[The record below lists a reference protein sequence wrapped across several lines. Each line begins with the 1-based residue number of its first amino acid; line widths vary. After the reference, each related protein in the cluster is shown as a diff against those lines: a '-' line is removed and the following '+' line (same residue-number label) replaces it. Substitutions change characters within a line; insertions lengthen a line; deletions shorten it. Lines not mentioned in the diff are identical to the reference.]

1 MHIDDL
7 GDGSG
12 VSCGVGGVCH
22 GCHLAPRRVAV
33 TITHWVIVDGDRV
46 TSQVMVPGRNRSYSG
61 AMARPPVG
69 ELLRDWRTRRR
80 RSQLDLALDV
90 GVSTRHLSFV
100 ETGRSRPSVELV
112 LALAHHL
119 DVPLRERN
127 GLLLAAG
134 YAPRFSQMS
143 LDDPAMA
150 NVRASIQ
157 RMLDAHDPYPGA
169 VIDRQWNVAMVN
181 RAGLML
187 AQGIPDHLLGPPMNV
202 YRLCLHPDGL
212 ARRTTNFTDWA
223 TYLLE
228 QLRRSI
234 VLTGD
239 PTLVA
244 LLDEVSNYPN
254 VVQIAPLVD
263 ASWSRRAAD
272 PRPVSIVDSARPALL
287 VHHADNVRHAAR
299 RHDRRTGNRAVLPRG
314 RRQRPDAASPGTEPR
329 RVIAPSDRYR
339 ALFSMNKVT
348 DPQDRNDRRGYD
360 RRQPA
365 GA

>member
-1 MHIDDL
+1 M
-7 GDGSG
+7 
-12 VSCGVGGVCH
+12 
-22 GCHLAPRRVAV
+22 
-33 TITHWVIVDGDRV
+33 
-46 TSQVMVPGRNRSYSG
+46 
-61 AMARPPVG
+61 
-69 ELLRDWRTRRR
+69 
-80 RSQLDLALDV
+80 DLALDV

-134 YAPRFSQMS
+134 FAPRFSQLS

-187 AQGIPDHLLGPPMNV
+187 AQGIPDHVLGPPMNV

-223 TYLLE
+223 TYLLG

-234 VLTGD
+234 LLTGD
-239 PTLVA
+239 PTLQA
-244 LLDEVSNYPN
+244 LLDEVSKYPN
-254 VVQIAPLVD
+254 VVQVASLVNEIRRDEPTILVPLQLSTALGQLSMFTTLTTFGTPLDVTIDEMTIELFFPADD
-263 ASWSRRAAD
+263 ASDELLHA
-272 PRPVSIVDSARPALL
+272 IARTR
-287 VHHADNVRHAAR
+287 D
-299 RHDRRTGNRAVLPRG
+299 G
-314 RRQRPDAASPGTEPR
+314 
-329 RVIAPSDRYR
+329 
-339 ALFSMNKVT
+339 
-348 DPQDRNDRRGYD
+348 
-360 RRQPA
+360 
-365 GA
+365 

>member
-1 MHIDDL
+1 M
-7 GDGSG
+7 
-12 VSCGVGGVCH
+12 
-22 GCHLAPRRVAV
+22 
-33 TITHWVIVDGDRV
+33 
-46 TSQVMVPGRNRSYSG
+46 
-61 AMARPPVG
+61 
-69 ELLRDWRTRRR
+69 
-80 RSQLDLALDV
+80 DLALDV

-112 LALAHHL
+112 LAIAHHL

-143 LDDPAMA
+143 LDDPAMEH
-150 NVRASIQ
+150 VRASIQ

-187 AQGIPDHLLGPPMNV
+187 AAGVPDHVLGPPLNV

-223 TYLLE
+223 TYLLG

-234 VLTGD
+234 TLTGD

-244 LLDEVSNYPN
+244 LLDEVSAYPN
-254 VVQIAPLVD
+254 VAQLAPMLGTTTGD
-263 ASWSRRAAD
+263 D
-272 PRPVSIVDSARPALL
+272 PPLL
-287 VHHADNVRHAAR
+287 VPFQMATPLGELSLFTTLTTFGTPLDVTIDELAIELFFPADDRSDEMLHAMSLAR
-299 RHDRRTGNRAVLPRG
+299 DG
-314 RRQRPDAASPGTEPR
+314 
-329 RVIAPSDRYR
+329 
-339 ALFSMNKVT
+339 
-348 DPQDRNDRRGYD
+348 
-360 RRQPA
+360 
-365 GA
+365 

>member
-1 MHIDDL
+1 MVVSVL
-7 GDGSG
+7 VMGATLRRFGSRGDYPSG
-12 VSCGVGGVCH
+12 HRVGDS
-22 GCHLAPRRVAV
+22 
-33 TITHWVIVDGDRV
+33 I
-46 TSQVMVPGRNRSYSG
+46 TSQVMVPCDERPYSG

-80 RSQLDLALDV
+80 RSQMDLALDV

-100 ETGRSRPSVELV
+100 ETGRSRPSPELV
-112 LALAHHL
+112 LAIAHHL

-143 LDDPAMA
+143 LDDPAMDH
-150 NVRASIQ
+150 VRASIQ

-187 AQGIPDHLLGPPMNV
+187 ATGMPDHVLGPPLNV

-223 TYLLE
+223 TYLLG

-234 VLTGD
+234 MLTGD

-244 LLDEVSNYPN
+244 LLEEVS
-254 VVQIAPLVD
+254 
-263 ASWSRRAAD
+263 
-272 PRPVSIVDSARPALL
+272 ALSE
-287 VHHADNVRHAAR
+287 R
-299 RHDRRTGNRAVLPRG
+299 
-314 RRQRPDAASPGTEPR
+314 RPDRADARHVAATTTRRSWCRSGSPR
-329 RVIAPSDRYR
+329 RSASCRCSPR
-339 ALFSMNKVT
+339 
-348 DPQDRNDRRGYD
+348 
-360 RRQPA
+360 
-365 GA
+365 

>member
-1 MHIDDL
+1 MVVSVL
-7 GDGSG
+7 VMGATLRRFGSRGDYPSG
-12 VSCGVGGVCH
+12 H
-22 GCHLAPRRVAV
+22 RR
-33 TITHWVIVDGDRV
+33 GDFI
-46 TSQVMVPGRNRSYSG
+46 TSQVMVHADDRPYSG

-80 RSQLDLALDV
+80 RSQMDLALDV

-100 ETGRSRPSVELV
+100 ETGRSRPSAELV
-112 LALAHHL
+112 LAIAHHL

-143 LDDPAMA
+143 LDDPAMDH
-150 NVRASIQ
+150 VRASIQ

-187 AQGIPDHLLGPPMNV
+187 ATGLPDHVLGPPLNV

-223 TYLLE
+223 TYLLG

-234 VLTGD
+234 MLTGD
-239 PTLVA
+239 PDARWRCSTKCLT
-244 LLDEVSNYPN
+244 YPN
-254 VVQIAPLVD
+254 VAQIAPLLGGNE
-263 ASWSRRAAD
+263 RRRPAD
-272 PRPVSIVDSARPALL
+272 PGAVSAGHAPRRGLA
-287 VHHADNVRHAAR
+287 VHHVDDVRHPAR
-299 RHDRRTGNRAVLPRG
+299 RHHRRAGDRAVLPC
-314 RRQRPDAASPGTEPR
+314 RRPQRRDAARHVTRPR
-329 RVIAPSDRYR
+329 RLIARADRYR
-339 ALFSMNKVT
+339 PQFSIEQCGAIHRIGIRDSAV
-348 DPQDRNDRRGYD
+348 RSA
-360 RRQPA
+360 QPA
-365 GA
+365 DA

>member
-1 MHIDDL
+1 
-7 GDGSG
+7 
-12 VSCGVGGVCH
+12 
-22 GCHLAPRRVAV
+22 
-33 TITHWVIVDGDRV
+33 
-46 TSQVMVPGRNRSYSG
+46 MVPERNRSYSG

-100 ETGRSRPSVELV
+100 ETGRSRPSVERV

-134 YAPRFSQMS
+134 YAPRFSQLS

-234 VLTGD
+234 VVTGD

-244 LLDEVSNYPN
+244 LLEEVSNYPN

-263 ASWSRRAAD
+263 ANGRDEPPILVPFQLSTPLGQLSLFTTLTTFGTPLDVTIDELAIELFFPAD
-272 PRPVSIVDSARPALL
+272 
-287 VHHADNVRHAAR
+287 
-299 RHDRRTGNRAVLPRG
+299 
-314 RRQRPDAASPGTEPR
+314 DA
-329 RVIAPSDRYR
+329 SDQMLR
-339 ALFSMNKVT
+339 ALEQSR
-348 DPQDRNDRRGYD
+348 DG
-360 RRQPA
+360 
-365 GA
+365 

>member
-1 MHIDDL
+1 MAAMIQ
-7 GDGSG
+7 
-12 VSCGVGGVCH
+12 
-22 GCHLAPRRVAV
+22 AP
-33 TITHWVIVDGDRV
+33 
-46 TSQVMVPGRNRSYSG
+46 YSE

-69 ELLRDWRTRRR
+69 DLLRNWRTRRR

-100 ETGRSRPSVELV
+100 ETGRSRPSVELL
-112 LALAHHL
+112 LAIAHHL

-150 NVRASIQ
+150 HVRASIQ

-169 VIDRQWNVAMVN
+169 VVDRQWNVAMVN

-187 AQGIPDHLLGPPMNV
+187 AQGLPDAILGPPLNV

-212 ARRTTNFTDWA
+212 AGRTTNFVDWA
-223 TYLLE
+223 GYLLG

-239 PTLVA
+239 PSLVA
-244 LLDEVSNYPN
+244 LLEEVSGYSN
-254 VVQIAPLVD
+254 VKQIEPLFATSGRD
-263 ASWSRRAAD
+263 E
-272 PRPVSIVDSARPALL
+272 PPLL
-287 VHHADNVRHAAR
+287 VPFQLATPLGELKLFTTLTTFGTPLDITIDELAIELFFPAD
-299 RHDRRTGNRAVLPRG
+299 DRSDQMLRSIALG
-314 RRQRPDAASPGTEPR
+314 RDG
-329 RVIAPSDRYR
+329 
-339 ALFSMNKVT
+339 
-348 DPQDRNDRRGYD
+348 
-360 RRQPA
+360 
-365 GA
+365 